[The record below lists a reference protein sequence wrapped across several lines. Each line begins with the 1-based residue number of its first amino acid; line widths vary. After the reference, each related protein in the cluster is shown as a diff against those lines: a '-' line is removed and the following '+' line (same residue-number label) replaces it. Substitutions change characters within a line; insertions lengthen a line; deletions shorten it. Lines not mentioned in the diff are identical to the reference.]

1 MSITSETRANA
12 LLAVPRKLLD
22 DYLTQAAEQIARR
35 RMVVGEQIRKAR
47 EAKHWKQKELAV
59 RVHVEP
65 QTISN
70 WERGVR
76 VPDWEKI
83 EILARE
89 LDQPLTYFVSEE
101 SAAAIPDPEA
111 VAGVEAGRE
120 LRVLVEALLRAE
132 GIDPEQVLRDARLAP
147 GEPERGARGRA
158 APGEAA

>member
-22 DYLTQAAEQIARR
+22 NYLMQAADQMARE
-35 RMVVGEQIRKAR
+35 RMVVGEKIKKAR
-47 EAKHWKQKELAV
+47 EAKRWKQKDLAV

-76 VPDWEKI
+76 VPDWDKL

-89 LDQPLTYFVSEE
+89 LEQPLSYFVTEE
-101 SAAAIPDPEA
+101 QLEA
-111 VAGVEAGRE
+111 TSDDRLRQIVREELEGVLQILGRIEERAGG
-120 LRVLVEALLRAE
+120 
-132 GIDPEQVLRDARLAP
+132 G
-147 GEPERGARGRA
+147 GRA
-158 APGEAA
+158 GSDEEQTG

>member
-12 LLAVPRKLLD
+12 LLAAPRKLLD
-22 DYLTQAAEQIARR
+22 DYLMQAAEQIARR
-35 RMVVGEQIRKAR
+35 RMVVGEQIKRAR
-47 EAKHWKQKELAV
+47 EAKRWKQKELAV

-89 LDQPLTYFVSEE
+89 LDQPISYFVADASEN
-101 SAAAIPDPEA
+101 
-111 VAGVEAGRE
+111 GVEPRVSVEQFEE
-120 LRVLVEALLRAE
+120 LSGKVDRILALL
-132 GIDPEQVLRDARLAP
+132 
-147 GEPERGARGRA
+147 EPEDPQADQGSETGR
-158 APGEAA
+158 

>member
-89 LDQPLTYFVSEE
+89 LDQPLTYFVAD
-101 SAAAIPDPEA
+101 SAEAAVIADSA
-111 VAGVEAGRE
+111 LAAR
-120 LRVLVEALLRAE
+120 VEALSEQAARTDEKLDLVLELLQGRRPR
-132 GIDPEQVLRDARLAP
+132 GPRSDPDLPE
-147 GEPERGARGRA
+147 EPA
-158 APGEAA
+158 A